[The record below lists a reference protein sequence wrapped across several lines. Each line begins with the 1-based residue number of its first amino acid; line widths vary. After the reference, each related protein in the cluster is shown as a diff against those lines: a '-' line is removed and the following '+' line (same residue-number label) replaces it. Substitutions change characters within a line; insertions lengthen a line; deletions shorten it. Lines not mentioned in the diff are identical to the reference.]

1 MANRLQ
7 VFIPITDQSP
17 FTNKEA
23 IDVLKANPLATEV
36 CDHGVI
42 DFTLDTWPCIMQLLE
57 EGPFWSLYVYINH
70 SAIFE
75 DDDEERRC
83 MASIHNIVSTLGAKE
98 CWYTGELSLDYVYDM
113 IGKGIM
119 VFQNIMN
126 HSVELSE
133 VHTYN
138 YKEHQYRP
146 LFHDIIAE

>member
-17 FTNKEA
+17 FTNEEA
-23 IDVLKANPLATEV
+23 IAVLKANPLTTEITDV
-36 CDHGVI
+36 GFI
-42 DFTLDTWPCIMQLLE
+42 DFKLDMWPCIMELLD

-75 DDDEERRC
+75 DDEEERRC
-83 MASIHNIVSTLGAKE
+83 MASIRNIVTTLSAKE
-98 CWYTGELSLDYVYDM
+98 CWYTGELSMDYVYDM
-113 IGKGIM
+113 IDEGIM

-138 YKEHQYRP
+138 YEEHKYRP

>member
-17 FTNKEA
+17 STKEEA
-23 IDVLKANPLATEV
+23 IALLKTNPLAKEISDV
-36 CDHGVI
+36 GFI
-42 DFTLDTWPCIMQLLE
+42 DFTLDMWPCIMNLLD
-57 EGPFWSLYVYINH
+57 EGPFWNLYVYINH

-83 MASIHNIVSTLGAKE
+83 MASIRNIVTTLGAKE
-98 CWYTGELSLDYVYDM
+98 CWYTGELSLDYVYGM
-113 IGKGIM
+113 IGEGIM
-119 VFQNIMN
+119 VFQNIKN
-126 HSVELSE
+126 HSVELSK

-138 YKEHQYRP
+138 YEENQHRP